1 MLATTIPLNDILK
14 VNRLTTESFHQESVK
29 IEVDL
34 SILKRLFEN
43 RQICAA
49 DLRCL
54 DNQSKQ
60 HVKDLCLKTCLI
72 CKQS

>member
-1 MLATTIPLNDILK
+1 MLAPPIPLQNMFK
-14 VNRLTTESFHQESVK
+14 VNRLKTESFHQESVK
-29 IEVDL
+29 IEVNL
-34 SILKRLFEN
+34 STLKHLFEN

-72 CKQS
+72 CK